1 MAETGRRF
9 RPALR
14 ALVMIRL
21 KEFVREPEAVF
32 WMYIFPILLAAG
44 LGIAFRNQAPEPAR
58 VGWAEWT
65 PADARFREALSRDSM
80 ITLVPLADSA
90 AAAQA
95 LRTGTVSVVVLSEAG
110 GVRYR
115 LDDTRPEASVAR
127 LRADQVLQRAAGRID
142 PLAPSSEIVREPGS
156 RYIDFLLPGLIGMN
170 LMGSIWVT
178 GFAIVDARRRKLL
191 KRLAATPMAR
201 ADYLASF
208 LITPLLLLAFEVGA
222 TLTFGRVVFDVPMR
236 GAIGTLM
243 VACVCGSLCFSS
255 LGLLVASRPATIEG
269 ASGMMN
275 FIMLPMWVLSGVF
288 FSAARFPEA
297 VQPVI
302 RALPLT
308 AVVDALRA
316 IMLEGRSLGGIVPQL
331 LVLLAWVAV
340 GFLSALK
347 LFRWQ

>member
-1 MAETGRRF
+1 MAETGRGF

-14 ALVMIRL
+14 ALVLVRL
-21 KEFVREPEAVF
+21 KEFIREPEAVF

-65 PADARFREALSRDSM
+65 AADARLRQGLSNDST
-80 ITLVPLADSA
+80 IRLVPLADSA

-95 LRTGTVSVVVLSEAG
+95 LRAGTVALVVLSDAG

-127 LRADQVLQRAAGRID
+127 LRADHAVQRAAGRTD
-142 PLAPSSEIVREPGS
+142 PLTPSNEIVRERGS

-201 ADYLASF
+201 ADYFASF
-208 LITPLLLLAFEVGA
+208 LIAPLLLLAFEVGA
-222 TLTFGRVVFDVPMR
+222 TLTFGLVVFDVPMR
-236 GAIGTLM
+236 GGLGALA

-308 AVVDALRA
+308 ALVDALRA
-316 IMLEGRSLGGIVPQL
+316 VMLEGASLGGITAQL